1 VTSAPENASCLDSGF
16 DQVAAERRPA
26 FRVAIVTLFPEL
38 FESFLRTSFIGRARR
53 DGLLHVHLEH
63 LREHGLGVHRAVD
76 DTPYGGGPGMVMRVD
91 CVVASMES
99 AEQACEFQPK
109 GHRIL
114 LTPHGS
120 RFTQEKSI
128 RWVELNN
135 LVFVCGRYEG
145 FDERIRA
152 FVDEESSL
160 GDFILMGGEIPAMA
174 AVEACTRLLDG
185 VLGNSTSVRDE
196 SFSAARSGMLEYP
209 QYTRPLTFRGHEV
222 PEVLRSGDHAKIQA
236 WRDDESRAR
245 TRARRPDLL
254 ANDSTGDG
262 R

>member
-1 VTSAPENASCLDSGF
+1 VTSIPENASFCDCGS
-16 DQVAAERRPA
+16 DQVAREPGSALRI
-26 FRVAIVTLFPEL
+26 AIVTLFPEL
-38 FESFLRTSFIGRARR
+38 FESFLGVSFVGRARR
-53 DGLLHVHLEH
+53 DGMLQVHLEH
-63 LREHGLGVHRAVD
+63 LREHGLGTHRAVD

-99 AEQACEFQPK
+99 AEATCEFRPK

-114 LTPHGS
+114 LTPQGR
-120 RFTQEKSI
+120 RFTQQ
-128 RWVELNN
+128 RAVHWVELNN

-174 AVEACTRLLDG
+174 AVEACTRLVDG
-185 VLGNSTSVRDE
+185 VLGNNASARDE
-196 SFSAARSGMLEYP
+196 SFSTARSGMLEYP
-209 QYTRPLTFRGHEV
+209 QYTRPVTFRGHEV
-222 PEVLRSGDHAKIQA
+222 PEVLRSGDHAKIHA
-236 WRDDESRAR
+236 WRDVESRAR
-245 TRARRPDLL
+245 TRERRPDLCTD
-254 ANDSTGDG
+254 DSIGDG